1 MQKKKNREMRLLIKF
16 PLSLGK
22 SVLTF
27 MWHKLEQK
35 TDLSRKTATMK
46 PFYFDE
52 TTLKLLDQNEGK

>member
-1 MQKKKNREMRLLIKF
+1 MRLLIKF